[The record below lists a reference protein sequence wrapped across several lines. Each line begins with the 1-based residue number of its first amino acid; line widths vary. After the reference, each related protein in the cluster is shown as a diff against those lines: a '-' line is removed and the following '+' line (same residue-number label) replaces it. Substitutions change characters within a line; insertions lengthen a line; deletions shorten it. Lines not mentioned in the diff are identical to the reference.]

1 MNHSTPKQETRR
13 MSSDRTPRSRSQR
26 PAKPAGRRW
35 LVIGVLAMAPAASL
49 ASQEPIDTLVN
60 RRIREEGMY
69 HSQVLATALG
79 LSDLNG
85 PRLAGSP
92 GFLHAARWARDRL
105 ASWGLA
111 GAALEPW
118 GFHAP
123 SWVLDRYAIEM
134 TAPVYLRIDA
144 FPMAWS
150 SATRATVVGTPIL
163 APIFADSDF
172 ARWRGKL
179 RGRIVLDGVP
189 RPIRT
194 REQNPF
200 LRLSEATLDSLARL
214 TDPGTPRSFWQESD
228 DWSREL
234 GQRERLM
241 GFFRDEGATAVLLP
255 SGNDEVLE
263 PQGWWSYARIIP
275 GTIPSFVVSRDQ
287 FNRLA
292 RMLDSPLPPRLAL
305 SLRAHLVT
313 TDTVGYN
320 VVAELPGSD
329 PALAP
334 QLIML
339 GGHLDSWMGGTGAT
353 DNAAGCA
360 VVMEALRILKAI
372 DAHPRRTIR
381 VALWDGEENAEEDY
395 GGSLA
400 YVRKHFASPETME
413 LLPDYD
419 RLSAYLNLD
428 NGTGRIRGLYLQGDS
443 AARPLFQAL
452 LEPFRDLGAAHTTIL
467 NTGSTDHMS
476 FVGVGLPGFEFI
488 QDPVD
493 YESRTHHTV
502 LDVGDYLL
510 EDDLKQAA
518 VVIASVAYHL
528 ATRDGLVPR
537 PPRPAPRTGS

>member
-1 MNHSTPKQETRR
+1 
-13 MSSDRTPRSRSQR
+13 MSSDRTPRSRSER
-26 PAKPAGRRW
+26 PAGLLPHRW
-35 LVIGVLAMAPAASL
+35 LVLGLLACSPAASL
-49 ASQEPIDTLVN
+49 SAQERIDTLVN
-60 RRIREEGMY
+60 RRIREEGTY

-85 PRLAGSP
+85 ARLAGSP
-92 GFLHAARWARDRL
+92 NFIRAARWARDRL
-105 ASWGLA
+105 ASWGLT

-134 TAPVYLRIDA
+134 TAPVYLRIDG

-150 SATRATVVGTPIL
+150 SATRATVVGTPLL
-163 APIFADSDF
+163 APIFSDSDF

-179 RGRIVLDGVP
+179 RGRIVLDGAP
-189 RPIRT
+189 RPVRT
-194 REQNPF
+194 RERIPF
-200 LRLSEATLDSLARL
+200 QRLSEATLDSLARL
-214 TDPGTPRSFWQESD
+214 TDPGEPRSFWQESD
-228 DWSREL
+228 DWANEL
-234 GQRERLM
+234 AQRESLM
-241 GFFRDEGATAVLLP
+241 TFFRDEGATAVLRP
-255 SGNDEVLE
+255 SDNDEVLA
-263 PQGWWSYARIIP
+263 PQGWWSFSKIVP
-275 GTIPSFVVSRDQ
+275 GAVPSFVISRDQ

-292 RMLDSPLPPRLAL
+292 RMIDSPLPPRLAL
-305 SLRAHLVT
+305 SLRAHTITV
-313 TDTVGYN
+313 DTVGYN

-334 QLIML
+334 QLVML

-372 DAHPRRTIR
+372 DARPRRTIR
-381 VALWDGEENAEEDY
+381 VALWDGEENSGEDY

-413 LLPDYD
+413 LLPEYD

-428 NGTGRIRGLYLQGDS
+428 NGTGRIRGIYLQGDS
-443 AARPLFQAL
+443 VARPIFQAL
-452 LEPFRDLGAAHTTIL
+452 LAPFSDLGAAHTTIL

-510 EDDLKQAA
+510 EGDLKQAA
-518 VVIASVAYHL
+518 IVIASVAYHL

-537 PPRPAPRTGS
+537 PPRPEPRTRP

>member
-1 MNHSTPKQETRR
+1 
-13 MSSDRTPRSRSQR
+13 MSPDRTRRSRSER
-26 PAKPAGRRW
+26 AATPTVARG
-35 LVIGVLAMAPAASL
+35 LVIGMLALLPIASL
-49 ASQEPIDTLVN
+49 AAQEKIDTVVN

-69 HSQVLATALG
+69 HSEVLATALG

-92 GFLHAARWARDRL
+92 GFLRAARWARDRL
-105 ASWGLA
+105 AAWGLA
-111 GAALEPW
+111 GATLEPY

-123 SWVLDRYAIEM
+123 SWALDRYSIEM
-134 TAPVYLRIDA
+134 TAPVYLRIDG

-150 SATRATVVGTPIL
+150 SATRVTVVGTPVL
-163 APIFADSDF
+163 APISSDSDF

-179 RGRIVLDGVP
+179 RGRIVLDGAP
-189 RPIRT
+189 RPVRT
-194 REQNPF
+194 RERNPF
-200 LRLSEATLDSLARL
+200 QRLSESTLDSLARL
-214 TDPGTPRSFWQESD
+214 THPGEPRGFWEESD

-234 GQRERLM
+234 AQRESLM
-241 GFFRDEGATAVLLP
+241 RFFRDEGAAAVLRP
-255 SGNDEVLE
+255 SDNDEVLA
-263 PQGWWSYARIIP
+263 PQGWWSFQKLVP
-275 GTIPSFVVSRDQ
+275 GTVPSFVISREH

-292 RMLDSPLPPRLAL
+292 RMIDSPLPPRLAL
-305 SLRAHLVT
+305 SLRAHLLT
-313 TDTVGYN
+313 RDTVGYN

-334 QLIML
+334 QLVML

-372 DAHPRRTIR
+372 DARPRRTIR
-381 VALWDGEENAEEDY
+381 VALWDGEENASEDY

-400 YVRKHFASPETME
+400 YVRNHFGNPATMALRPEYE
-413 LLPDYD
+413 

-428 NGTGRIRGLYLQGDS
+428 NGSGRIRGIYLQGDS
-443 AARPLFQAL
+443 AARPIFQAL
-452 LEPFRDLGAAHTTIL
+452 LEPFKDLGAAHTTIL

-476 FVGVGLPGFEFI
+476 FIGVGLPGFEFI

-518 VVIASVAYHL
+518 IVTASVAYHL

-537 PPRPAPRTGS
+537 PARPEPRAQP